1 MDGEA
6 AGAGRRHLGGAS
18 WPGATPRTTPRS
30 IAASPPLEAGRRGHP
45 HLHLGHHRHA
55 QGASCSP
62 SATSPSSPRRSQ
74 ELLPVRAG
82 DRLIS
87 YLPLS
92 HIAEQV
98 VSHLLSI
105 ATGACVYFAE
115 SLEKLPENLREVRP
129 HFFLGVPR
137 VWEKI
142 QAGMQAAG
150 AQASPLRRR
159 IAAWARGRGPGRRLR
174 RPGRPPASLELRH
187 RRPPGLLEGAGP
199 AGLRRRPACWSSP
212 PRRSPRRPSTS
223 SRAWA
228 CRSWRSTA

>member
-1 MDGEA
+1 MG
-6 AGAGRRHLGGAS
+6 
-18 WPGATPRTTPRS
+18 
-30 IAASPPLEAGRRGHP
+30 
-45 HLHLGHHRHA
+45 
-55 QGASCSP
+55 
-62 SATSPSSPRRSQ
+62 
-74 ELLPVRAG
+74 AG

-98 VSHLLSI
+98 VSHLLSL
-105 ATGACVYFAE
+105 ATGACVHFAE

-129 HFFLGVPR
+129 HLFLGVPR

-159 IAAWARGRGPGRRLR
+159 IAAWAKGVGLAGGYADQE
-174 RPGRPPASLELRH
+174 GRP
-187 RRPPGLLEGAGP
+187 RPWSYGLADRLVFSKVRAA
-199 AGLRRRPACWSSP
+199 AGLRRGPHARRLRGA
-212 PRRSPRRPSTS
+212 RSPRRRSTT